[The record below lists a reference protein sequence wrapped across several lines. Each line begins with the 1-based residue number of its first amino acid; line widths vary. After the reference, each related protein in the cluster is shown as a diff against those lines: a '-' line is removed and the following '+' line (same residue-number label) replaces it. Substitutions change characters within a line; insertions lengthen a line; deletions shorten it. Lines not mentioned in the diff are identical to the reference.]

1 MSKINQVIYSNVN
14 DTNSW
19 TMEEYI
25 KQGGYSIW
33 KEILTDQSSKSRDWV
48 IDQVKNSGLRGRGG
62 AGFPTG
68 LKWSF
73 MPKTDDQSYIVCNS
87 DESEPG
93 TCHDRDILKYNPH
106 ALVEGMAI
114 AGYAIGFLFG
124 KGAKTK
130 AKLSPYE
137 CGFEEFEDA
146 RIPFDVRYY
155 LVAILFI
162 IFDLEIAFLFPW
174 AIALDQIGNVGLISM
189 VIFLFVLVIGFVYEW
204 NKGALDWD

>member
-33 KEILTDQSSKSRDWV
+33 KEILADQSSKSRDWV

-73 MPKTDDQSYIVCNS
+73 MPKTDDQSYICLLYTS
-87 DESEPG
+87 PSP
-93 TCHDRDILKYNPH
+93 RD
-106 ALVEGMAI
+106 
-114 AGYAIGFLFG
+114 
-124 KGAKTK
+124 
-130 AKLSPYE
+130 
-137 CGFEEFEDA
+137 
-146 RIPFDVRYY
+146 
-155 LVAILFI
+155 
-162 IFDLEIAFLFPW
+162 
-174 AIALDQIGNVGLISM
+174 
-189 VIFLFVLVIGFVYEW
+189 
-204 NKGALDWD
+204 